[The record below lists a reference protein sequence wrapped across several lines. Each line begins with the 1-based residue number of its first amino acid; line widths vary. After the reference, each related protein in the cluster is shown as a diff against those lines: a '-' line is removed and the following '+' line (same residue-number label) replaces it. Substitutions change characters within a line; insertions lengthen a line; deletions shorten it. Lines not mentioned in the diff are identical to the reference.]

1 MMILRLISL
10 RLTPLFTIA
19 VLTVGVGGGSHAAA
33 KFEDS
38 MARRTLAR
46 SANLVQL
53 VINGGFPPA
62 TANNLRPL
70 GITPYKLVLDDSDVA
85 AVLTHIRRTWG
96 NSAAQVTELEVI
108 RVRGGG
114 RP

>member
-10 RLTPLFTIA
+10 RLTSLFTVA
-19 VLTVGVGGGSHAAA
+19 MLTMGLGGGSHAAA

-38 MARRTLAR
+38 IARRTLAR

-53 VINGGFPPA
+53 VINGGFAPA

-70 GITPYKLVLDDSDVA
+70 GITPYKLVLDDSDTATVPT
-85 AVLTHIRRTWG
+85 LIRRAWG
-96 NSAAQVTELEVI
+96 NSAAQLTELEVI
-108 RVRGGG
+108 WLRGGG